1 MEWLLASVHIS
12 HAFAPPAADITAP
25 DEFAFT
31 SLHVPDHMGVVASA
45 TAEEVA
51 AICALRRAVT
61 LSALSPWDPEFLI
74 LNTVIGRLID
84 VEQIILADWYFSLI
98 FFSPM
103 HFLLYF
109 V

>member
-1 MEWLLASVHIS
+1 MEWLLASVDIS
-12 HAFAPPAADITAP
+12 HAFTPPAADITAP
-25 DEFAFT
+25 DKFALT

-51 AICALRRAVT
+51 AIGALRRAVA
-61 LSALSPWDPEFLI
+61 LSALSPWNPEFLI
-74 LNTVIGRLID
+74 LNTVIGGLID
-84 VEQIILADWYFSLI
+84 VEQIILADWYFPLI
-98 FFSPM
+98 FLSSV